1 MDQTPSVAPAANT
14 YAGDSV
20 AENSAGA
27 EAEVDRIVAAAAAAV
42 AGEVG
47 SIVARMQQMPGAAG
61 TAAEEERRGS
71 RISRWVLWGV
81 LVGGYWD

>member
-1 MDQTPSVAPAANT
+1 MAPAANT

-27 EAEVDRIVAAAAAAV
+27 EVEVGRIVAAAAAAV

-47 SIVARMQQMPGAAG
+47 SIVARMQQMPGGAG
-61 TAAEEERRGS
+61 TAAEEERQGS
-71 RISRWVLWGV
+71 RISRWVLWGC
-81 LVGGYWD
+81 